1 MFTIEELLEF
11 KANAEKALL
20 MAQARVT
27 VAEELIAMA
36 NRKCQEQIT
45 VDDLSD
51 VYGETE
57 QVDENAVDGT
67 L

>member
-36 NRKCQEQIT
+36 NSKCQDQIT
-45 VDDLSD
+45 VDDLSG

-57 QVDENAVDGT
+57 QVDETAVDGT